1 MRNYVQV
8 RYIIE
13 GDPKD
18 LEPKKLIEDFSFHID
33 INTQIRSIYK
43 TEGDGESHDG
53 VDLVSLS
60 QIDDGVFEVTLR
72 IPIPDTAGD
81 EYLLYVFSIILGNII
96 RGARFTRILL
106 RELQFPEKIMAGL
119 PGPAMGLDGIKSFL
133 GCGNQ
138 NILSS
143 PLISPGNAIDA
154 SVSRALELVKAGVS
168 LVPDS
173 PARYYA
179 DFEECVEY
187 IEGFIT
193 AVATAEL
200 RAICF
205 VNANFGFRFLDKM
218 VSKLKTLSRT
228 LGWPV
233 GLRVDPMLVGI
244 GVMERLR
251 RSRLPL
257 FCYSQFNRL
266 IYSSSAGVANTV
278 LTQLLRSIGADIIS
292 VGAGRGETY
301 DKGADTHASISCML
315 QPWRFRSN
323 RRTYEIPRT
332 LPIVTGGLTP
342 RIAHEVALQYPT
354 DVGFHIGRGILG
366 GPLNL
371 SDNVA
376 AFKESISAANNGKA
390 YESFLEGDA
399 KHLANYERAK
409 NRS

>member
-1 MRNYVQV
+1 MDNYVQV

-13 GDPKD
+13 GDSKD
-18 LEPKKLIEDFSFHID
+18 LAPKRLIEDFSFHID
-33 INTQIRSIYK
+33 INTQVRSIYK
-43 TEGDGESHDG
+43 TSDAESHDG

-60 QIDDGVFEVTLR
+60 QIDDGVIEVTLK
-72 IPIPDTAGD
+72 IPVPDTAGN
-81 EYLLYVFSIILGNII
+81 EYLLYVFSIVLGNII
-96 RGARFTRILL
+96 RGARFTKILL
-106 RELQFPEKIMAGL
+106 RDLQFPEKIMAGL

-133 GCGNQ
+133 ACGNQ
-138 NILSS
+138 TILSS
-143 PLISPGNAIDA
+143 PLASHGHAIDA

-168 LVPDS
+168 LVVDS
-173 PARYYA
+173 PVRYYA
-179 DFEECVEY
+179 DFEDCLEY
-187 IEGFIT
+187 IERFIA
-193 AVATAEL
+193 AVAAAQL

-218 VSKLKTLSRT
+218 VSKLKTLSET

-251 RSRLPL
+251 QSKLPL

-266 IYSSSAGVANTV
+266 IYSSSAGVAIPV
-278 LTQLLRSIGADIIS
+278 LTQLLRSVGADIIS

-301 DKGADTHASISCML
+301 DKGADAHASISCML
-315 QPWRFRSN
+315 QPWRFRAN
-323 RRTYEIPRT
+323 RRTHEIART

-342 RIAHEVALQYPT
+342 RIAHEIALQYST
-354 DVGFHIGRGILG
+354 DVGFHIGRGILE

-376 AFKESISAANNGKA
+376 AFKESIAAANKGKA
-390 YESFLEGDA
+390 YDAFLERDA
-399 KHLANYERAK
+399 KHLANYERVK
-409 NRS
+409 TRS